1 MIARFQSF
9 RFDFNAFLYL
19 NLLHYN
25 DECYQL
31 FLGGGFHLTTS
42 LWFFFSRFPEAFV
55 YFLFALSRSMMSIIL
70 LFEES

>member
-42 LWFFFSRFPEAFV
+42 LWLFFSVSGGFCVFFIRPV
-55 YFLFALSRSMMSIIL
+55 
-70 LFEES
+70 

>member
-42 LWFFFSRFPEAFV
+42 LWFFFFSVSGGLCVFFIRPV
-55 YFLFALSRSMMSIIL
+55 
-70 LFEES
+70 